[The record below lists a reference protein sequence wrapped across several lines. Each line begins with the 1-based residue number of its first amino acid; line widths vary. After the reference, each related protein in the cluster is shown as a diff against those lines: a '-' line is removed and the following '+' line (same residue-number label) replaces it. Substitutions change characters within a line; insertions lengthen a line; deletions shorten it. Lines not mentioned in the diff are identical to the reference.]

1 MGHKMSKLLPP
12 DVEEFLYILGTF
24 DQVVPGAFELYAKT
38 AATLLWE
45 RYVMFEDASV
55 DIDPNTRDRH
65 PASSRLRQN

>member
-1 MGHKMSKLLPP
+1 MSKSLPQ

-45 RYVMFEDASV
+45 KYVMFQDASIEV
-55 DIDPNTRDRH
+55 EHDIRH
-65 PASSRLRQN
+65 RSAASRLRQN